1 MALMMVLMMA
11 FCTKPSVQTTN
22 QVREAS
28 QPLKPARIGT
38 FASLAMIKQRLR
50 VSFQHQPWALLVATS
65 CILGVTIPGARAQN
79 MEDDL
84 INHYCT
90 QAMNADFAKA
100 GQTPPTGMVAYTC
113 NCVIQQVNARATIAQ
128 AKSICQQQATAKF
141 PTP

>member
-1 MALMMVLMMA
+1 MVG
-11 FCTKPSVQTTN
+11 QH
-22 QVREAS
+22 
-28 QPLKPARIGT
+28 
-38 FASLAMIKQRLR
+38 LR
-50 VSFQHQPWALLVATS
+50 VNVQKRPWALLAAAS
-65 CILGVTIPGARAQN
+65 CTLGLIVPGARAQN

-100 GQTPPTGMVAYTC
+100 GKTAPTGMVAYTC

-128 AKSICQQQATAKF
+128 AKAICQAQATAQY